1 MRETRLHDWIS
12 RAVPRQHQIVIA
24 QDQAEH
30 HAPIPMNATPDHEDP
45 DVALRSWQDA
55 QPSEPEPGLTR
66 RVLAQNPRLMLVEHR
81 MQEGWAGTRH
91 SHPHDQAVYLVS
103 GRLRVSCGSE
113 TFQLGPGD
121 TFVVRGG
128 VEHQA
133 WALEPAVVLDA
144 FTPTRED
151 Y

>member
-1 MRETRLHDWIS
+1 MSVTPGKEEAEVTRRLGRD
-12 RAVPRQHQIVIA
+12 A
-24 QDQAEH
+24 
-30 HAPIPMNATPDHEDP
+30 AP
-45 DVALRSWQDA
+45 SQ
-55 QPSEPEPGLTR
+55 PEPGLTR
-66 RVLAQNPRLMLVEHR
+66 RVLAHNPRLMLVEHR
-81 MQEGWAGTRH
+81 MQQGWAGTRH
-91 SHPHDQAVYLVS
+91 SHPHDQGVYVVC

-113 TFQLGPGD
+113 TFELSAGD
-121 TFVVRGG
+121 SFVVRGG

>member
-1 MRETRLHDWIS
+1 MST
-12 RAVPRQHQIVIA
+12 
-24 QDQAEH
+24 
-30 HAPIPMNATPDHEDP
+30 TPDHEEP
-45 DVALRSWQDA
+45 EVALRLGQDA

-66 RVLAQNPRLMLVEHR
+66 RVLAHNPRLMLVEHR
-81 MQEGWAGTRH
+81 MQQGWAGTRH
-91 SHPHDQAVYLVS
+91 SHPHDQGVYVVS
-103 GRLRVSCGSE
+103 GRLRVTCGTE

-133 WALEPAVVLDA
+133 WALEPAIVLDA

>member
-1 MRETRLHDWIS
+1 MSVTPGKEEAEVTRRLGRD
-12 RAVPRQHQIVIA
+12 A
-24 QDQAEH
+24 
-30 HAPIPMNATPDHEDP
+30 AP
-45 DVALRSWQDA
+45 SQ
-55 QPSEPEPGLTR
+55 PEPGLIR
-66 RVLAQNPRLMLVEHR
+66 RVLAHNPRLMLVEHR
-81 MQEGWAGTRH
+81 MQQGWAGTRH
-91 SHPHDQAVYLVS
+91 SHPHDQGVYVVC

-113 TFQLGPGD
+113 TFELSAGD
-121 TFVVRGG
+121 SFVVRGG